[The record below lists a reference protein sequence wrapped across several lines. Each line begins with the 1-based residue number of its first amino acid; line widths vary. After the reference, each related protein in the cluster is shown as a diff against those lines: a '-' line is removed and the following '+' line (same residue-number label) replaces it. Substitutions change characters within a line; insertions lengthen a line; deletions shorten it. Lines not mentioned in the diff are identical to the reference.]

1 MKIYYLTTLILLWNL
16 PKSLAKPQ
24 LSFGGAPTTPTPTTT
39 STTDLPEVAT
49 RVGPLLADVI
59 GKLFLDQ

>member
-24 LSFGGAPTTPTPTTT
+24 LSFGGAAPETTT
-39 STTDLPEVAT
+39 STTALPEVAT

-59 GKLFLDQ
+59 GKLYF